1 MTATAPSSPNV
12 VEPPREDEY
21 IVPLTGRRR
30 ARHLARLLEAREMFA
45 KLSTERYSHGLAD
58 AADAFTQMA
67 NIEEEIAT
75 LYPDV
80 HSHLFP
86 QWVSTIADMGHDPGQ
101 YNAKCG
107 ICRAHRPGTHLHP
120 AA

>member
-1 MTATAPSSPNV
+1 MTTTTNPDI

-21 IVPLTGRRR
+21 VVPLTGKRRT
-30 ARHLARLLEAREMFA
+30 RHLARLLEMRDMFA
-45 KLSTERYSHGLAD
+45 RLSTERYSHGLTD
-58 AADAFTQMA
+58 AAEAFTQMA
-67 NIEEEIAT
+67 NVEEEIAV

-80 HSHLFP
+80 HAHLFP
-86 QWVSTIADMGHDPGQ
+86 DWVSQVADTGHEPGQ

-107 ICRAHRPGTHLHP
+107 ICRAHRPGNHLYP